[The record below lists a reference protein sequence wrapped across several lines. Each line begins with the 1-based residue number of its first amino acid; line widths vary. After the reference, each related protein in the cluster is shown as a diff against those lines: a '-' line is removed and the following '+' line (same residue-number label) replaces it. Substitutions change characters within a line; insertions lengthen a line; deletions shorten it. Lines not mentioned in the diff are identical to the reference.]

1 MNMELKIKYP
11 EYLNIKD
18 WKYFRALDEDTNTA
32 KMVNFISY
40 LSNVPQDELESLTP
54 QDLQNTYLQILQTF
68 GDVDSKFFPV
78 IEINGVL
85 HGFSAVS
92 KMTLGEYMDL
102 ERLAKEPNENLE
114 EIMAILYRPITKHS
128 FNGIK
133 WNIVKSFKVGF
144 GKVENLFKY
153 YTIEK
158 YDSSKR
164 AEQADIM
171 ATMPV
176 SFALGALAFFLAV
189 ASSCLLNTQV
199 SSLPNKEKKMK
210 MKEIKK
216 LVSVPIGDGLL
227 QFIICRKLPSLQSQ
241 EIKVLQI

>member
-1 MNMELKIKYP
+1 MEMKIKYP

-18 WKYFRALDEDTNTA
+18 WKYFKSLNDDTDTA
-32 KMVNFISY
+32 KMINFISY
-40 LSNVPQDELESLTP
+40 LADVPQGEIEANTP
-54 QDLQNTYLQILQTF
+54 QEIQATYLKILQTF

-78 IEINGVL
+78 IDINGTL
-85 HGFSAVS
+85 YGFSAIS

-102 ERLAKEPNENLE
+102 ERLAKQPNENLE

-164 AEQADIM
+164 TEQADIM

-189 ASSCLLNTQV
+189 ASNSLLSTQAY
-199 SSLPNKEKKMK
+199 STPNKKERMEKM
-210 MKEIKK
+210 EAIKK

>member
-1 MNMELKIKYP
+1 MELKIEYP
-11 EYLNIKD
+11 NYLNIKD
-18 WKYFRALDEDTNTA
+18 WKYFKSLDDDTTTA

-40 LSNVPQDELESLTP
+40 LSNVPQEEIESLTP
-54 QDLQNTYLQILQTF
+54 QEIQATYLKILQTF

-85 HGFSAVS
+85 YGFSSVA

-102 ERLAKEPNENLE
+102 ERLAKEPNDNLE

-133 WNIVKSFKVGF
+133 WNFIKTFKVGF

-164 AEQADIM
+164 ATQADIM
-171 ATMPV
+171 ATIPV
-176 SFALGALAFFLAV
+176 SFALGALAFFLV
-189 ASSCLLNTQV
+189 VGSNSLLSTQV
-199 SSLPNKEKKMK
+199 YSSSSKTERKKKM
-210 MKEIKK
+210 EAVKK
-216 LVSVPIGDGLL
+216 LATVPIGDGLL
-227 QFIICRKLPSLQSQ
+227 QYIIYRKLPSLTSR
-241 EIKVLQI
+241 EIRVSLI

>member
-1 MNMELKIKYP
+1 
-11 EYLNIKD
+11 
-18 WKYFRALDEDTNTA
+18 
-32 KMVNFISY
+32 
-40 LSNVPQDELESLTP
+40 
-54 QDLQNTYLQILQTF
+54 
-68 GDVDSKFFPV
+68 
-78 IEINGVL
+78 
-85 HGFSAVS
+85 
-92 KMTLGEYMDL
+92 MDL

-133 WNIVKSFKVGF
+133 WNVIKSFKVGF

-153 YTIEK
+153 YSIEK

-164 AEQADIM
+164 AEQADLM

-189 ASSCLLNTQV
+189 ASNSLLSTQAY
-199 SSLPNKEKKMK
+199 SLPNKKERKKRM
-210 MKEIKK
+210 EEVKK
-216 LVSVPIGDGLL
+216 LVTVPIGDGLL
-227 QFIICRKLPSLQSQ
+227 QFITSRKLPSLTSQ

>member
-1 MNMELKIKYP
+1 MELKIKYP

-18 WKYFRALDEDTNTA
+18 WKYFKSLDNDTNTA

-40 LSNVPQDELESLTP
+40 LADVPQEEIEANTP
-54 QDLQNTYLQILQTF
+54 QDIQSTYLKILQTF

-85 HGFSAVS
+85 YGFSALS

-133 WNIVKSFKVGF
+133 WNVIKSFKVGF

-153 YTIEK
+153 YSIEK

-164 AEQADIM
+164 AEQADLM

-189 ASSCLLNTQV
+189 ASNSLLSTQAY
-199 SSLPNKEKKMK
+199 SLPNKKERKKRM
-210 MKEIKK
+210 EEVKK
-216 LVSVPIGDGLL
+216 LVTVPIGDGLL
-227 QFIICRKLPSLQSQ
+227 QFITSRKLPSLTSQ

>member
-1 MNMELKIKYP
+1 MEMTIKYP
-11 EYLNIKD
+11 NYLSIKD
-18 WKYFRALDEDTNTA
+18 WKYFKALDEDTTTA

-40 LSNVPQDELESLTP
+40 LSGVPQEELEASTP
-54 QDLQNTYLQILQTF
+54 QDLQATYLKILQTF

-78 IEINGVL
+78 IDINGTL
-85 HGFSAVS
+85 YGFSAIS

-133 WNIVKSFKVGF
+133 WNVVKSFKVGF

-153 YTIEK
+153 YSIEK

-164 AEQADIM
+164 AEQADLM

-189 ASSCLLNTQV
+189 ASSSLLSTQA
-199 SSLPNKEKKMK
+199 SSIPNNKEKKKRM
-210 MKEIKK
+210 ENIKK

-227 QFIICRKLPSLQSQ
+227 QFITSRKLPSLQSQ

>member
-1 MNMELKIKYP
+1 MELKIKYP

-18 WKYFRALDEDTNTA
+18 WKYFKSLEDDTNTA

-40 LSNVPQDELESLTP
+40 LADVPQEEIEANTP
-54 QDLQNTYLQILQTF
+54 QDIQSTYLKILQTF

-78 IEINGVL
+78 IDINGVL
-85 HGFSAVS
+85 YGFSALS

-133 WNIVKSFKVGF
+133 WNVIKSFKVGF

-153 YTIEK
+153 YSIEK

-164 AEQADIM
+164 AEQADLM

-189 ASSCLLNTQV
+189 ASNSLLSTQAY
-199 SSLPNKEKKMK
+199 SLPNKKERKKRM
-210 MKEIKK
+210 EEVKK
-216 LVSVPIGDGLL
+216 LVTVPIGDGLL
-227 QFIICRKLPSLQSQ
+227 QFITSRKLPSLTSQ

>member
-1 MNMELKIKYP
+1 MEMKIKYP

-18 WKYFRALDEDTNTA
+18 WKYFKSLNDDTDTA

-40 LSNVPQDELESLTP
+40 LADVPQGEIEANTP
-54 QDLQNTYLQILQTF
+54 QEIQSTYLKILQTF

-78 IEINGVL
+78 IDINGIL
-85 HGFSAVS
+85 YGFSAIS

-102 ERLAKEPNENLE
+102 ERLAKQPNENLE

-133 WNIVKSFKVGF
+133 WNIIKSFKVGF

-164 AEQADIM
+164 PEQADIM

-189 ASSCLLNTQV
+189 ASNSLLSTQAY
-199 SSLPNKEKKMK
+199 STPNKKERMKKM
-210 MKEIKK
+210 EAIKK

-227 QFIICRKLPSLQSQ
+227 QFIICRKLPSLTSR

>member
-1 MNMELKIKYP
+1 MI
-11 EYLNIKD
+11 
-18 WKYFRALDEDTNTA
+18 
-32 KMVNFISY
+32 NFISY
-40 LSNVPQDELESLTP
+40 LSNTSQKEIEALTP
-54 QDLQNTYLQILQTF
+54 QEVQSTYLKILQTF

-85 HGFSAVS
+85 YGFSSIA
-92 KMTLGEYMDL
+92 KMTLGEYVDL
-102 ERLAKEPNENLE
+102 ERLAKAPNDNLE

-128 FNGIK
+128 FNGVK
-133 WNIVKSFKVGF
+133 WNFIKTFKVGF

-158 YDSSKR
+158 YNSSKN
-164 AEQADIM
+164 AEQADLM
-171 ATMPV
+171 ATIPV

-189 ASSCLLNTQV
+189 ASNSLLSTQAY
-199 SSLPNKEKKMK
+199 STPNKKERMKKM
-210 MKEIKK
+210 EAIKK

-227 QFIICRKLPSLQSQ
+227 QFIICRKLPSLQSR

>member
-1 MNMELKIKYP
+1 MELKINYP

-18 WKYFRALDEDTNTA
+18 WKYFKSLDDDTLTSR
-32 KMVNFISY
+32 MINFLSY
-40 LSNVPQDELESLTP
+40 LSNTPVEEMESLEPQDI
-54 QDLQNTYLQILQTF
+54 QATYLKILQTF
-68 GDVDSKFFPV
+68 GDVDSKFYPV

-85 HGFSAVS
+85 YGYSAMS
-92 KMTLGEYMDL
+92 KMKLGEYMDL
-102 ERLAKEPNENLE
+102 ERLAKEPHENLE

-133 WNIVKSFKVGF
+133 WNFIKTFKVGF

-153 YTIEK
+153 YDIEK

-164 AEQADIM
+164 AEQADLM

-189 ASSCLLNTQV
+189 GSSCLLSTQA
-199 SSLPNKEKKMK
+199 SLLQNKREKKK
-210 MKEIKK
+210 RMKEITK
-216 LVSVPIGDGLL
+216 LVSVNIGDGLL
-227 QFIICRKLPSLQSQ
+227 QFITSQKHPSLTSPV
-241 EIKVLQI
+241 IKA

>member
-1 MNMELKIKYP
+1 MEMKIKYP

-18 WKYFRALDEDTNTA
+18 WKYFKSLDDDTDTA

-40 LSNVPQDELESLTP
+40 LADVPQDEIEANTP
-54 QDLQNTYLQILQTF
+54 QDIQATYLKILQTF
-68 GDVDSKFFPV
+68 GDVDSKFFPI

-85 HGFSAVS
+85 HGFSALS

-102 ERLAKEPNENLE
+102 ERLAKSPNENLE

-133 WNIVKSFKVGF
+133 WNFIKTFKVGF

-153 YTIEK
+153 YSIEK

-164 AEQADIM
+164 AEQADVM

-189 ASSCLLNTQV
+189 ASNSLLSTQAY
-199 SSLPNKEKKMK
+199 SIPNKKERMK
-210 MKEIKK
+210 RMEEVKK

-227 QFIICRKLPSLQSQ
+227 QFITYRKLPSLQSQ
-241 EIKVLQI
+241 AIKVLQI

>member
-1 MNMELKIKYP
+1 MEMKIKYP

-18 WKYFRALDEDTNTA
+18 WKYFRSLEDDTNTA

-40 LSNVPQDELESLTP
+40 LADVPQEEIEALEP
-54 QDLQNTYLQILQTF
+54 QDIQATYLKILQTF
-68 GDVDSKFFPV
+68 GDVDSKFYPV

-85 HGFSAVS
+85 YGYSAMS
-92 KMTLGEYMDL
+92 KMKLSEYIDL

-133 WNIVKSFKVGF
+133 WNFIKTFKVGF

-153 YTIEK
+153 YEVEK
-158 YDSSKR
+158 YDSSIRPER
-164 AEQADIM
+164 ADLM
-171 ATMPV
+171 ATIPV

-189 ASSCLLNTQV
+189 GSNCLLSTQA
-199 SSLPNKEKKMK
+199 SLLTNKKEKKQTM
-210 MKEIKK
+210 EAIKK
-216 LVSVPIGDGLL
+216 LVTVPIGDGLR
-227 QFIICRKLPSLQSQ
+227 QFITSRKLPSLTSQ
-241 EIKVLQI
+241 EIRVSQI

>member
-1 MNMELKIKYP
+1 MELKIKYP

-18 WKYFRALDEDTNTA
+18 WKYFKSLEDDTNTA

-40 LSNVPQDELESLTP
+40 LADVPQEEIEANTP
-54 QDLQNTYLQILQTF
+54 QDIQSTYLKILQTF

-85 HGFSAVS
+85 YGFSAVS

-133 WNIVKSFKVGF
+133 WNVIKSFKVGF

-153 YTIEK
+153 YSIEK

-164 AEQADIM
+164 AEQADLM

-189 ASSCLLNTQV
+189 ASNSLLSTQAY
-199 SSLPNKEKKMK
+199 SLPNKKERKKRM
-210 MKEIKK
+210 EEVKK
-216 LVSVPIGDGLL
+216 LVTVPIGDGLL
-227 QFIICRKLPSLQSQ
+227 QFITSRKLPSLTSQ

>member
-1 MNMELKIKYP
+1 MELKIKYP

-18 WKYFRALDEDTNTA
+18 WKYFKSLEDDTNTA

-40 LSNVPQDELESLTP
+40 LADVPQEEIEANTP
-54 QDLQNTYLQILQTF
+54 QDIQSTYLKILQTF

-78 IEINGVL
+78 IDINGVL
-85 HGFSAVS
+85 HGFSALS

-133 WNIVKSFKVGF
+133 WNVIKSFKVGF

-153 YTIEK
+153 YSIEK

-164 AEQADIM
+164 AEQADLM

-189 ASSCLLNTQV
+189 ASSSLLSTQA
-199 SSLPNKEKKMK
+199 SSIPNNKEKKKRM
-210 MKEIKK
+210 ENIKK

-227 QFIICRKLPSLQSQ
+227 QFITSRKLPSLQSQ